1 MVQDKRQLKEREP
14 YDVIVVGG
22 GIAGVTAAVSAARN
36 GAKTFLIEKAC
47 NLGGLATIGLIAWYE
62 PLCDGKG
69 KQMLSG
75 MAEELILLAMKYG
88 FDNMPVQW
96 GGSGHNEQD
105 MERYKNRYCTR
116 YSPDIF
122 SAALDKYVLESGVTL
137 RFDTLAT
144 YPVMEGNLCRGVV
157 CESING
163 KEFFPAKVVIDATGT
178 ASVMDLAGVPTVS
191 GKNDLSVVI
200 HYCIQAESEALNR
213 DSNFASFR
221 KWMWQNTKY
230 DAYVRDLKEGNE
242 NILTD
247 ITAEKITQYM
257 VSGKLGMLEKIEQW
271 DKNSFDIMAI
281 PAMPQYRTIRRIV
294 GKTDFNGIDGETFED
309 YIGNCGDFRAGGE
322 GKHYQVP
329 FGALYNENFS
339 NLLAAGRI
347 ISSPQGDGWEVARV
361 IPTCALTGEAA
372 GKAAAI
378 CVNRGCCVADLT
390 LDDVAEI
397 RIPEKKSV

>member
-1 MVQDKRQLKEREP
+1 MIEDTRPMIERES

-69 KQMLSG
+69 TQMLSG
-75 MAEELILLAMKYG
+75 MAEELILLAAKYG
-88 FDNMPVQW
+88 FDNMPTQW

-105 MERYKNRYCTR
+105 MQRYQNRYCTR
-116 YSPDIF
+116 YSPDVF
-122 SAALDKYVLESGVTL
+122 SAALDKYVLDNGVHL

-144 YPVMEGNLCRGVV
+144 YPVMEGNQCKGVV

-163 KEFFPAKVVIDATGT
+163 KEFFGAKIVIDATGN
-178 ASVMDLAGVPTVS
+178 ASVMERAGVPTVA

-200 HYCIQAESEALNR
+200 HYCLHADADTLNK
-213 DSNFASFR
+213 DSDFAKFR
-221 KWMWQNTKY
+221 RWMWQNTKY
-230 DAYVRDLKEGNE
+230 DAYVRDLPENCD

-247 ITAEKITQYM
+247 ITAEKITEYM
-257 VSGKLGMLEKIEQW
+257 IHGKLGLLAQLEQW

-294 GKTDFNGIDGETFED
+294 GKTDFNGIDGETFAD
-309 YIGNCGDFRAGGE
+309 SIGNCGDFRAGGE
-322 GKHYQVP
+322 GKHYQIP
-329 FGALYNENFS
+329 FGALYNESFP

-378 CVNRGCCVADLT
+378 CVQNDCYVTELT
-390 LDDVAEI
+390 QTDIEEI
-397 RIPEKKSV
+397 RILHEV